1 MGKRGGLMGGFN
13 VGDIVVRRSYG
24 GDVYFK
30 IVQINKKND
39 GQRMYVLKGT
49 NLRLMA
55 DAPGDDLEEPTLDR
69 ISTNNEEYNKK
80 VSRLMKRALLQR
92 KPSQT
97 GGKSVGPIRS
107 TEAPAFGRAGKVLH
121 LDGDAE
127 YLGICLRG
135 YKQLGIEATG
145 KIICELQQPQAII
158 DMLKEYRPDIL
169 VMTGHDGMIKG
180 SRNFKSVDSY
190 RSSRYFIEAVRRA
203 REYQP
208 SYDELVIFAGA
219 CQSLY
224 EGIMDAGANFAS
236 SPHRVLIHALDPVFI
251 CERIA
256 YSNTSK
262 VLTPQEVL
270 ENTITGLKGLG
281 GLQTRGKYREGTPKS
296 PYA

>member
-1 MGKRGGLMGGFN
+1 MGDFN
-13 VGDIVVRRSYG
+13 VGDIVVRKSYG

-30 IVQINKKND
+30 IVQINKKSD
-39 GQRMYVLKGT
+39 GQRVYVLKGT
-49 NLRLMA
+49 NLRLVA
-55 DAPGDDLEEPTLDR
+55 DAPGSDLEEPSLDR
-69 ISTNNEEYNKK
+69 ISTNNEEYNRK
-80 VSRLMKRALLQR
+80 VSRLMKKALLQR
-92 KPSQT
+92 KGSQA
-97 GGKSVGPIRS
+97 GVKSVGPIKS
-107 TEAPAFGRAGKVLH
+107 TEAPASGRAGKVLH
-121 LDGDAE
+121 IDGDAE

-145 KIICELQQPQAII
+145 KIICELQQPQVVI

-180 SRNFKSVDSY
+180 SKNYKSADSY

-219 CQSLY
+219 CQSFY

-262 VLTPQEVL
+262 VLTAQEVL